1 MTITTAREYVVDS
14 YRTAAGSGR
23 DPQMQSGQCQAE
35 KQAPLQN
42 DESGD
47 GDLDPN
53 AASNGRDEEASKLND
68 PTLNPSALASSNNQ
82 IPPVKQRP
90 QGEPAPQDEHEQS
103 VQ

>member
-1 MTITTAREYVVDS
+1 MTITTAREYVVES

-47 GDLDPN
+47 EDLDLN
-53 AASNGRDEEASKLND
+53 AASNGHNEGASKLND
-68 PTLNPSALASSNNQ
+68 PFRNPSAITSFNNQ
-82 IPPVKQRP
+82 ITPVKQRP
-90 QGEPAPQDEHEQS
+90 QVEPAPQDEHEQS
-103 VQ
+103 V